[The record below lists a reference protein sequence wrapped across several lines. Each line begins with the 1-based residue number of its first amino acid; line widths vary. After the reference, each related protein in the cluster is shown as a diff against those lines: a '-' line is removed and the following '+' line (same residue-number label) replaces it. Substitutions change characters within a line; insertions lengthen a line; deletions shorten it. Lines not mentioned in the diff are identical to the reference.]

1 MSEGSLPIFLEV
13 SRASERRAAL
23 RRQTQRRRILLGAG
37 AGAIVAAIAGGT
49 LALSMIPSRSPDGDA
64 ARKPAAMPADR
75 VADHRPA
82 SSTAVTPRKAL
93 TPEQYHV
100 TREKGTEL
108 AFTGRY
114 WNHKAE
120 GTYLC
125 VCCGNPLFDSKHKYE
140 SGTGWPSYTR
150 PVGEQNVK
158 TAIDVGMLASR
169 TEVLCSRCDAHLG
182 HVFDDG
188 PQPTGLR
195 YCINSAA
202 LEFEPAGPG
211 ATKGR

>member
-13 SRASERRAAL
+13 SRARGRREAL

-37 AGAIVAAIAGGT
+37 AGLIVAAVAGGA
-49 LALSMIPSRSPDGDA
+49 LALSMMPSPNNDGDIAPGTA
-64 ARKPAAMPADR
+64 AIP
-75 VADHRPA
+75 VRPNRHPDPE
-82 SSTAVTPRKAL
+82 SSTSDGPRKAL

-108 AFTGRY
+108 AFSGRY
-114 WNHKAE
+114 WNHKEE
-120 GTYLC
+120 GTYRC
-125 VCCGNPLFDSKHKYE
+125 VCCGNPLFDSRHKYE

-150 PVGEQNVK
+150 PINEQNLK
-158 TAIDVGMLASR
+158 TAIDVSLLTSR

-202 LEFEPAGPG
+202 LEFEPARPG
-211 ATKGR
+211 ATKGP